1 MIIVDG
7 LNEWLHFRAFVLSLF
22 GHAAC
27 DLGGIAFY
35 ACDEGVGE
43 WVGFR
48 AGVEGL
54 YDHDLL
60 ASIVSRVPVAAP
72 FAVRIELKWL
82 PFCQHIS
89 LG

>member
-7 LNEWLHFRAFVLSLF
+7 LNEWFHFRALVLSFF
-22 GHAAC
+22 GHAAR

-35 ACDEGVGE
+35 ASDEGVGK
-43 WVGFR
+43 WVQFR

-60 ASIVSRVPVAAP
+60 
-72 FAVRIELKWL
+72 E
-82 PFCQHIS
+82 
-89 LG
+89 